1 MHQPYIPSLYIT
13 FWCSKQRKNFV
24 LKFDYWKE
32 RKEFP
37 WWELKAPHWTWLS
50 SRRTPSSPV
59 LSIFK
64 FYISKV
70 QYLLNC
76 IFIVVQSRQSTDYR
90 EQTLHRSTDY
100 KTVKRIFNIELY
112 LCKKLDTD
120 IRTDMPHC
128 PGVTAGLGLTA
139 RGPPTPA
146 GFSIRQRC
154 LELPKTV
161 RQLDSLSSF
170 PLGEVQC
177 SAVGDCW
184 LVTAAARCSSA
195 LELQHE
201 SCSLLLYAARSLPTT
216 QDLHK
221 PQKTTQL

>member
-1 MHQPYIPSLYIT
+1 MQQPYIPSLYIT

-32 RKEFP
+32 WKEFP

-90 EQTLHRSTDY
+90 EQTLHRFTAY

-120 IRTDMPHC
+120 IRTDMLVLVWLLEVP
-128 PGVTAGLGLTA
+128 PPPLAFQYVNGVWSYLKQ
-139 RGPPTPA
+139 
-146 GFSIRQRC
+146 SDSW
-154 LELPKTV
+154 TV
-161 RQLDSLSSF
+161 FLLS
-170 PLGEVQC
+170 
-177 SAVGDCW
+177 
-184 LVTAAARCSSA
+184 
-195 LELQHE
+195 H
-201 SCSLLLYAARSLPTT
+201 
-216 QDLHK
+216 
-221 PQKTTQL
+221 